1 MLLVSSGGALG
12 ALLRF
17 SLGNILKIYFLNNFY
32 ATLSINIIGSF
43 LIGYLVSLG
52 YIKNFSESFI
62 KYFLVIGLLGSF
74 TTFSA
79 FSYEVVDLFLSKKLF
94 HGIVYVISSV
104 FFCIIAA
111 YIGIYINKVW
121 LENTK

>member
-1 MLLVSSGGALG
+1 MLQLLLISLGGAIG

-17 SLGNILKIYFLNNFY
+17 SMGNLLKIYFVNNFY
-32 ATLSINIIGSF
+32 ATVSINIIGSF

-52 YIKNFSESFI
+52 YAKNLSENFV

-74 TTFSA
+74 TTFST
-79 FSYEVVDLFLSKKLF
+79 FSYDVVDLFLSKKMF
-94 HGIVYVISSV
+94 HCITYIFSSV

-111 YIGIYINKVW
+111 YIGMYINKF
-121 LENTK
+121 

>member
-1 MLLVSSGGALG
+1 MLQFLLVSSGGALG

-94 HGIVYVISSV
+94 LGILYIISSV

-111 YIGIYINKVW
+111 YIGIYINKV
-121 LENTK
+121 

>member
-1 MLLVSSGGALG
+1 MLQLLLISLGGAIG

-17 SLGNILKIYFLNNFY
+17 SMGNLLKIYFVNNFY
-32 ATLSINIIGSF
+32 ATVSINIIGSF

-52 YIKNFSESFI
+52 YAKNLSENFV

-74 TTFSA
+74 TTFST
-79 FSYEVVDLFLSKKLF
+79 FSYEVIDLFLSKKIF
-94 HGIVYVISSV
+94 HSIIYIFSSV

-111 YIGIYINKVW
+111 YIGMFINKV
-121 LENTK
+121 